1 MNHYLINVKFYDST
15 GFANNSKKYTYKVPK
30 DVHIDIGDEV
40 VVFVSSNAKDQKHH
54 VVRVVDKDLDAQD
67 TEFQY
72 KWIVGKIDTVAYDDL
87 LAKDKEFKGLVQKL
101 LNRKK
106 NKSLVDQLTDV
117 ASEEELAKLKTFL

>member
-1 MNHYLINVKFYDST
+1 MNHYLINVKFYDCT
-15 GFANNSKKYTYKVPK
+15 GVTNNSKKYTYKVPK